1 MVNVPLTHNT
11 IGAILSRTRDI
22 DPVTRKLVYAAV
34 LPSKLSHPR
43 QLSIAQRELVVKDG
57 LGDREPGV
65 RVAAGKLV
73 TTWFDGICG
82 EKVEEGDDHTWEGDD
97 GGVMKGLVRFLSLF
111 DVVGPGEAL
120 AVDAILAVF
129 STRPETCDVFVFSGA
144 LRLSLP
150 FGSH

>member
-1 MVNVPLTHNT
+1 M
-11 IGAILSRTRDI
+11 
-22 DPVTRKLVYAAV
+22 YAAV

-73 TTWFDGICG
+73 TTWFDGICA
-82 EKVEEGDDHTWEGDD
+82 EKAEDEEHGWEGDD
-97 GGVMKGLVRFLSLF
+97 GGIMKGLVRFLSLF
-111 DVVGPGEAL
+111 DVVGPGEAV

-129 STRPETCDVFVFSGA
+129 STRPETCDVFIFSGA
-144 LRLSLP
+144 LLLLTYRHALTSCR
-150 FGSH
+150 